1 MSASLPSA
9 VLWGWVGASLAH
21 GTPGWSFSSIS
32 PVEFVTATALVCA
45 TVFSF
50 LFWYVANK
58 PNVIVKPVF
67 KSGSATVVITNEGRI
82 PARSLRVMSTSLK
95 PVRDSDEALDV
106 RLPAMYPKEQIE
118 YFVAPGHEAV
128 NYEPYE
134 FIVSHRR
141 WLWRWPAERRKFKID
156 FKQYEAIL
164 ADLHVST
171 PFERDLEEIAR
182 IGNTSFLDRWGDPR
196 GPRVPNRQT
205 HLHSRKLLPHHG
217 QERHPS
223 VLHPDVDHRI
233 ADE

>member
-21 GTPGWSFSSIS
+21 GAPGWSFSSIS

-118 YFVAPGHEAV
+118 YYVAPGHEAV
-128 NYEPYE
+128 KYEPYE

-141 WLWRWPAERRKFKID
+141 WLWR
-156 FKQYEAIL
+156 
-164 ADLHVST
+164 
-171 PFERDLEEIAR
+171 
-182 IGNTSFLDRWGDPR
+182 
-196 GPRVPNRQT
+196 
-205 HLHSRKLLPHHG
+205 
-217 QERHPS
+217 
-223 VLHPDVDHRI
+223 
-233 ADE
+233 